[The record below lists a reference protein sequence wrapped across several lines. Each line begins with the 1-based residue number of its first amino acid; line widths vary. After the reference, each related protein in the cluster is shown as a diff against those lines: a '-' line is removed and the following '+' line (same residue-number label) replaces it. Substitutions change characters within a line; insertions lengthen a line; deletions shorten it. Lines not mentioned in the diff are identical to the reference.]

1 MIKFTKMQG
10 LGNDYVYMDA
20 IHQKIENESSLAQ
33 FVSNRHFGIG
43 SDGLILICKSDI
55 ADFKM
60 RMFNS
65 DGSEAE
71 MCGNGIRCVGKFVYD
86 KGLTNK
92 TTVTIETLAGIK
104 TLELN
109 TKDGKVETVKVDM
122 GEPILNPKEI
132 PVISDE
138 ELVKNLMLEA
148 EGRKFKFTC
157 VSMGNPHAITEV
169 EDTEKFD
176 VEKYGKVLEVDKAFP
191 NKTNVEFIQIVDKNH
206 VKMRVWERGAGET
219 LACGTGACATAVACH
234 LNGKTDKNVEVE
246 LLGGK
251 LYIEWNQKNNH
262 IYMTGPAVT
271 VFEGVLNQI

>member
-20 IHQKIENESSLAQ
+20 IHQKLENESSLAQ

-43 SDGLILICKSDI
+43 SDGLILICKSDV

-86 KGLTNK
+86 KGLTDK

-109 TKDGKVETVKVDM
+109 TKEGKVETVKVDM
-122 GEPILNPKEI
+122 GEPILTPKEI

-138 ELVKNLMLEA
+138 EPVKNLMLEA
-148 EGRKFKFTC
+148 EGRKFKITC

-219 LACGTGACATAVACH
+219 LACGTGACATAVACY
-234 LNGKTDKNVEVE
+234 LNGKTDRNVEVE

-251 LYIEWNQKNNH
+251 LYIEWNEENNH

-271 VFEGVLNQI
+271 VFEGMLEI